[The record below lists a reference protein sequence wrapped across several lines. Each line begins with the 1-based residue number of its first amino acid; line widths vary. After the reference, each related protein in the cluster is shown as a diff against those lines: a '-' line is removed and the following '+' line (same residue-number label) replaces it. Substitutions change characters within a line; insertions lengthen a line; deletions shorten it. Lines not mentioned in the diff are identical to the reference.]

1 MKTFLTAAAIATGLT
16 STAMAGAL
24 EFVPTVEATLE
35 APATDWSG
43 PYAGVM
49 AAMGTGVFTENI
61 RRRGDEIATLFL
73 PYDIEGNMFGAFA
86 GYNFQRGSL
95 VFGVE
100 GAYSTGS
107 VAYSPVDERSWGWEF
122 TSFVDLKARVGFAA
136 GNALIYGFAGGT
148 LSDLHWYGDGDFYFE
163 PTGINYGA
171 GIDLL
176 VTDSIF
182 IGAEYIVRELS
193 DDLDGFD
200 PTTMD
205 ATVNAVQIR
214 AGMNF

>member
-1 MKTFLTAAAIATGLT
+1 MKKCLLVTAIATCLAN
-16 STAMAGAL
+16 TAVAGVLDYTPVA
-24 EFVPTVEATLE
+24 EPEMI
-35 APATDWSG
+35 APAVTDWSG

-49 AAMGTGVFTENI
+49 YAMGTGTLNEYNDYFDGEAYDFSYDLE
-61 RRRGDEIATLFL
+61 GDM
-73 PYDIEGNMFGAFA
+73 YGVFA

-95 VFGVE
+95 VFGIE

-107 VAYSPVDERSWGWEF
+107 VWGAFEGKGTRGYEF
-122 TSFVDLKARVGFAA
+122 TSFTDLKARAGVAA

-148 LSDLHWYGDGDFYFE
+148 LSDLTWSGDGDAYFT

-176 VTDSIF
+176 VTDGIF
-182 IGAEYIVRELS
+182 IGAEYIVRKLS
-193 DDLDGFD
+193 DDLDEFEF
-200 PTTMD
+200 TTMD

-214 AGMNF
+214 TGMNF